1 MRIGV
6 DIDGVLFPFDK
17 VARHVLANQFPGRKV
32 PQHPSKSWSAL
43 KGEVAPELWRWLWS
57 PEGQHRVFRM
67 INYRYGDAIEV
78 VREVISET
86 DHEVHFVTH
95 RDPAITGTY
104 TSRFLAEHFHGLR
117 WAGLHMLGQRATTPK
132 WKLARWDVFVD
143 DKPETVHAFTSGTF
157 TQVFA
162 PRRPWNESELEDNLY
177 LTVYDN
183 PGVILDYIAA
193 HDG

>member
-1 MRIGV
+1 MRIGI

-17 VARHVLANQFPGRKV
+17 VARHVLAHQFPGRKV

-67 INYRYGDAIEV
+67 IDYRYGDAIEV

-132 WKLARWDVFVD
+132 ETLADWDVFID
-143 DKPETVHAFTSGTF
+143 DKPETVLRFLELER

-162 PRRPWNESELEDNLY
+162 PRRTWNQAELDGVHGL
-177 LTVYDN
+177 VYYD
-183 PGVILDYIAA
+183 DA
-193 HDG
+193 HEIVEWVEEHS

>member
-1 MRIGV
+1 VRIGI
-6 DIDGVLFPFDK
+6 DIDGVLFPFDT
-17 VARHVLANQFPGRKV
+17 VARHVLHQRFPRHNV
-32 PQHPSKSWSAL
+32 PEQPSKSWSAL

-57 PEGQHRVFRM
+57 PRGQDAVFSQTKR
-67 INYRYGDAIEV
+67 RYPDAIQV
-78 VREVISET
+78 VRKLLTSP

-104 TSRFLAEHFHGLR
+104 TSRFLAEHFDGLR
-117 WAGLHMLGQRATTPK
+117 WAGLHMLGQRSTVPK

-183 PGVILDYIAA
+183 PGVILDYVRGKA
-193 HDG
+193 